1 MQKYR
6 LLAVLTVL
14 TMLLGVLPL
23 GAAAPISDPGPSV
36 PGLSQVNVAGSFES
50 EIGGNDWSN
59 NDALTNLADAN
70 SDGVWKFGATI
81 PVAGSYAYKIV
92 EDGDWSKAFP
102 AGDVPLTVTD
112 GQTVNWY
119 YDPVDHYV
127 ADSVNQVIAAAVGN
141 FPSKIGG
148 ADWAPDNL
156 RTLLK
161 GPDSEGKY
169 TYTAKGLPA
178 GSYEYK
184 IALNESWAVSY
195 PSANKA
201 FTVPAGGGDVKFTF
215 DPATNAVSEEV
226 LPPSGGLITIDGV
239 KDAAYGSAV
248 ATDPVAD
255 MSEPNLDLNNLYIVD
270 DANNYYIGLDA
281 GATNWGM
288 TYGIYIDTNQVD
300 GSGATTDPWG
310 RAVNAVSI
318 RLPEYALYVYH
329 KDDGALE
336 SAQLTTWDG
345 TAWQYPTLV
354 SKGGA
359 QGFSAANHFLEY
371 SIPKAALGSPAHIAI
386 EAFTTGGSGHAQDS
400 VPPDV
405 NVNFAAP
412 DWGGATT
419 TLSNFVI
426 YPAIELLVTFPGSYP
441 EASGLGGNWAPDNL
455 NTKGADPNGDSVY
468 TFATTAIPAGSYE
481 FKATVGGS
489 WAENYGVD
497 GVPGGANLTFTA
509 AGGGQEVKF
518 YYDRSDNWVAN
529 NAADRIVTLVGSL
542 GEALGGANWA
552 PDNLTT
558 WMKDKAHDGWYTF
571 AGFLPAG
578 SYEYKVAVGES
589 WAENYGQGGAAGGA
603 NIPLVVPE
611 PGQTVTFKFNYATKE
626 IQDSINNPAEPGID
640 GNIWW
645 DGLRHDSRDALYRTP
660 FGAVTKGSEVR
671 LRFRTTAGDVEGVSV
686 RVTDLLSGGASL
698 YRMNKAATVPGD
710 DENPWGYDFWEVT
723 FNAPDKLTVLGYTF
737 GAVDGDKIVYYED
750 DAAQDGGVGQPYNA
764 PANRPY
770 NIYVYDAA
778 FTSPE
783 WAKNAVIYQIFPD
796 RFRNGDATN
805 DPTADKW
812 FYPAE
817 RGHAWPITPWNTIVP
832 DPEPYDVSNP
842 WYSTYSST
850 FYGGDLQGVID
861 KLDYLQSFGVNTI
874 YFNPIFLSPSNHR
887 YDGSD
892 YRTID
897 PSLGDL
903 ALFRQLDAETEARG
917 MKIVLDMVPNHVSS
931 DSIYFDRFG
940 RYPEVGACESVDSP
954 YRSWFYFTPANPA
967 GTGVCAGDT
976 NYEAWYGVV
985 TLPKVN
991 TTDNDAVRNFWM
1003 RDADA
1008 TAKYWLNNGADGY
1021 RVDVVPDIAGSF
1033 FTEWRPI
1040 LQSTKSDVMTYSETW
1055 GESDV
1060 RPVVLGDKFD
1070 STMNYRFA
1078 TTLLSFLRDTPFSDG
1093 DGNLNLTPLTPS
1105 EFEAAIR
1112 AIQEDYPEP
1121 AWSTAMNLLDS
1132 HDTNRAVVKLDHDG
1146 IAGSGADRY
1155 PVNDFIDGKARLK
1168 TVAILQYTLPGA
1180 PTIYY
1185 GDEVGLAGFGSDVPR
1200 DDPYNRQPYPWA
1212 DEDGYGA
1219 LPAWRQAD
1227 ASLLAHY
1234 QAMGQIRGQYS
1245 FLRTGSFDTLLAD
1258 DEINALAYGRKDG
1271 TGVGL
1276 VLINRAATAQTI
1288 TFKVGGYLPN
1298 GLTFTDALN
1307 GGNYTVTS
1315 GMLAVPVN
1323 GLWGAVLV
1331 HEGAVTPPAAPTTL
1345 KATEG
1350 ESQVLLTWSAVS
1362 GATSYKVFR
1371 SYLSGGG
1378 YEKIAEVTG
1387 TSYVDTDVENGQ
1399 IYYYVVRAVKDGL
1412 DSADSNEVSAI
1423 PHWTISGLLLQ
1434 WPPSITHVIQ
1444 AGQATETI
1452 YARVF
1457 VKNETLKPGPIDGV
1471 LMQIGYGPADVLPG
1485 DWDTWQP
1492 MTYSKDYGT
1501 TDWRLKEWEEWMG
1514 ALMPDQVGRY
1524 TYLVRASATGGR
1536 EWLYGGFHS
1545 GLSDG
1550 GILNVV
1556 PSDDTTP
1563 PAAPLNLVLKGT
1575 TPASITL
1582 GWDAST
1588 EPDLYGYELYRRQ
1601 VDPVPADPG
1610 WSRLATIL
1618 AGATQYID
1626 REVSSDVTYE
1636 YYLIAVDTSY
1646 NRSAHS
1652 NTVIA
1657 TAEARMVSVTW
1668 NVTIP
1673 AFTPAAD
1680 VVYMPGNQA
1689 ALGTWTANK
1698 PAMTKVDDTHW
1709 TLTMDFLD
1717 GTAIEYKYTRGSWD
1731 TVEWWE
1737 EIHDLINR
1745 SLTVDYGTD
1754 GTQVVNDTVP
1764 NWRDPLVISSDPADQ
1779 AVDVPTNAVLKV
1791 VFSRPIVDTTLA
1803 DRVTLETGGVSVAGT
1818 VTYDAALNTV
1828 TFTPAAAL
1836 KYSTTYVLTLST
1848 GIMSD
1853 ANSSLQNPY
1862 VVTFTTEPGRVVAV
1876 TWNVTVPPET
1886 PAADVVYMPGNLAV
1900 LGSWTANQP
1909 AMTKVDATHW
1919 TLTVDLEE
1927 GTAVEYKYT
1936 RGSWDTVE
1944 WWEQIHDQISRTLTV
1959 SYGTVGTQVVND
1971 TVPTWRDPLVI
1982 SSAPADQAVNVPT
1995 NAALK
2000 VVFSRPIME
2009 ATLAG
2014 RVTLETGGVSVAG
2027 TVTYDAALN
2036 TVTFTPAAALRPS
2049 TTYTLT
2055 LSTGIMSDANASLQ
2069 HPFVVTFT
2077 TGLFRIFLP
2086 IIFG

>member
-6 LLAVLTVL
+6 LLALLTVL
-14 TMLLGVLPL
+14 AMLFGALPL
-23 GAAAPISDPGPSV
+23 GAASPISDLGYSAPQ
-36 PGLSQVNVAGSFES
+36 LAQVNVAGSFES

-59 NDALTNLADAN
+59 NDALTDLADAN
-70 SDGVWKFGATI
+70 SDGVWKFGADI
-81 PVAGSYAYKIV
+81 PVVGSYAYKIV
-92 EDGDWSKAFP
+92 EDGDWGKAFP
-102 AGDVPLTVTD
+102 AADVPLTVTA
-112 GQTVNWY
+112 GQHVNWY
-119 YDPVDHYV
+119 YDPADHYV

-156 RTLLK
+156 KTLLK

-195 PSANKA
+195 PSSNKA

-248 ATDPVAD
+248 ATDPVGD
-255 MSEPNLDLNNLYIVD
+255 MSEPNLDLSNLYIVD

-288 TYGIYIDTNQVD
+288 TYGIYIDANQVD

-318 RLPEYALYVYH
+318 RLPEYALYVWH

-336 SAQLTTWDG
+336 NAQLATWDG
-345 TAWQYPTLV
+345 TAWQYPTLM
-354 SKGGA
+354 SQGGA
-359 QGFSAANHFLEY
+359 QGFSAADHFLEY

-400 VPPDV
+400 VPSDA

-441 EASGLGGNWAPDNL
+441 EAAGLGGNWAPDNL
-455 NTKGADPNGDSVY
+455 NTKGADPNGDNVY
-468 TFATTAIPAGSYE
+468 IFATTAIPAGSYE

-489 WAENYGVD
+489 WAENYGQD
-497 GVPGGANLTFTA
+497 GVPGGANLAFTA
-509 AGGGQEVKF
+509 LGGGQEVKF

-578 SYEYKVAVGES
+578 NYEYKVAVGES
-589 WAENYGQGGAAGGA
+589 WAENYGQGGAPGGA
-603 NIPLVVPE
+603 NIALVVPE
-611 PGQTVTFKFNYATKE
+611 PGQTVTFKFKYATKE

-645 DGLRHDSRDALYRTP
+645 DGLLHDSRDALYRTP

-671 LRFRTTAGDVEGVSV
+671 LRFRTTAGDVESVGV
-686 RVTDLLSGGASL
+686 RVTDLLSGGASM
-698 YRMNKAATVPGD
+698 YRMNKAASVPGD
-710 DENPWGYDFWEVT
+710 DENRWGYDFWEVT

-750 DAAQDGGVGQPYNA
+750 DAALDGGVGQPYNDSA
-764 PANRPY
+764 GRPY

-778 FTSPE
+778 FTAPE

-805 DPTADKW
+805 DPTAAKW

-892 YRTID
+892 YRTIE

-903 ALFRQLDAETEARG
+903 ALFRQLDVETEARG
-917 MKIVLDMVPNHVSS
+917 MKIILDMVPNHVSS

-954 YRSWFYFTPANPA
+954 YRSWFYFSPANPP
-967 GTGVCAGDT
+967 GTGVCAGDA

-991 TTDNDAVRNFWM
+991 TTDNDAVREFWL

-1040 LQSTKSDVMTYSETW
+1040 LQSTKPDVMTYSETW
-1055 GESDV
+1055 GENDV

-1078 TTLLSFLRDTPFSDG
+1078 TALLSFLRDTPFSDG

-1105 EFEAAIR
+1105 EFESAFR

-1132 HDTNRAVVKLDHDG
+1132 HDTNRAVIKLDHDG
-1146 IAGSGADRY
+1146 IAGSGANRY

-1212 DEDGYGA
+1212 DKDGYDA

-1258 DEINALAYGRKDG
+1258 DDINALAYGRKNSD
-1271 TGVGL
+1271 GVGL
-1276 VLINRAATAQTI
+1276 VVINRAKTAQTI
-1288 TFKVGGYLPN
+1288 TFNVGGYLPN
-1298 GLTFTDALN
+1298 GLIFTDALN
-1307 GGNYTVTS
+1307 GGAYTVTG
-1315 GMLAVPVN
+1315 GMLSVPVN

-1331 HEGAVTPPAAPTTL
+1331 HEGAVIAPAAPANL
-1345 KATEG
+1345 KALEG
-1350 ESQVLLTWSAVS
+1350 ESQVTLTWNAVP

-1378 YEKIAEVTG
+1378 YQEIAEVTG
-1387 TSYVDTDVENGQ
+1387 TSYIDTDVENGRT
-1399 IYYYVVRAVKDGL
+1399 YYYVVRAVKDGL
-1412 DSADSNEVSAI
+1412 DSANSNEVSAI
-1423 PHWTISGLLLQ
+1423 PHWAISGLLLQ
-1434 WPPSITHVIQ
+1434 WPPRITHVIQ

-1452 YARVF
+1452 YARIF
-1457 VKNETLKPGPIDGV
+1457 IKSETLNPGQVDGV
-1471 LMQIGYGPADVLPG
+1471 IMQIGYGPADVLPG

-1492 MTYSKDYGT
+1492 MTYNKDYVT

-1514 ALMPDQVGRY
+1514 ALMPDQVGAFK
-1524 TYLVRASATGGR
+1524 YLVRASATGGR
-1536 EWLYGGFHS
+1536 DWLYGGFRM
-1545 GLSDG
+1545 GVNNG
-1550 GILNVV
+1550 GVLNVL
-1556 PSDDTTP
+1556 PSADTIA
-1563 PAAPLNLVLKGT
+1563 PAAPANLRVKGS

-1582 GWDAST
+1582 GWDANS
-1588 EPDLYGYELYRRQ
+1588 EADLYGYELYRKSDGGAWAR
-1601 VDPVPADPG
+1601 V
-1610 WSRLATIL
+1610 ATIP
-1618 AGATQYID
+1618 AGVTEYVD
-1626 REVSSDVTYE
+1626 REVSTGTTYL
-1636 YYLIAVDTSY
+1636 YTLLAVDTSY
-1646 NRSAHS
+1646 NRSTQS
-1652 NTVIA
+1652 NEVEA
-1657 TAEARMVSVTW
+1657 VAEARLVTVTF
-1668 NVTIP
+1668 NVTVP
-1673 AFTPAAD
+1673 AFTPALDA
-1680 VVYMPGNQA
+1680 VFMPGNQA
-1689 ALGTWTANK
+1689 VLGTWTANK
-1698 PAMTKVDDTHW
+1698 LAMTQVDATHW
-1709 TLTMDFLD
+1709 TLTVEFLD
-1717 GTAIEYKYTRGSWD
+1717 GTAVEYKFTRGSWD

-1745 SLTVDYGTD
+1745 QISINYGTD
-1754 GTQVVNDTVP
+1754 GTQIVENNVP
-1764 NWRDPLVISSDPADQ
+1764 NWRDPLAVSSNPADG
-1779 AVDVPTNAVLKV
+1779 ATGVPVDAALSV
-1791 VFSRPIVDTTLA
+1791 VFSRILQAEDLTA
-1803 DRVTLETGGVSVAGT
+1803 DYISLKMGETNVAGAIAWDEASLT
-1818 VTYDAALNTV
+1818 L
-1828 TFTPAAAL
+1828 TFTPAAPLSPNTA
-1836 KYSTTYVLTLST
+1836 YTLTVGP
-1848 GIMSD
+1848 GIGGDGGSAMQS
-1853 ANSSLQNPY
+1853 AY
-1862 VVTFTTEPGRVVAV
+1862 TVTFTT
-1876 TWNVTVPPET
+1876 
-1886 PAADVVYMPGNLAV
+1886 
-1900 LGSWTANQP
+1900 
-1909 AMTKVDATHW
+1909 
-1919 TLTVDLEE
+1919 
-1927 GTAVEYKYT
+1927 
-1936 RGSWDTVE
+1936 
-1944 WWEQIHDQISRTLTV
+1944 
-1959 SYGTVGTQVVND
+1959 
-1971 TVPTWRDPLVI
+1971 
-1982 SSAPADQAVNVPT
+1982 AP
-1995 NAALK
+1995 
-2000 VVFSRPIME
+2000 
-2009 ATLAG
+2009 
-2014 RVTLETGGVSVAG
+2014 
-2027 TVTYDAALN
+2027 
-2036 TVTFTPAAALRPS
+2036 
-2049 TTYTLT
+2049 
-2055 LSTGIMSDANASLQ
+2055 
-2069 HPFVVTFT
+2069 
-2077 TGLFRIFLP
+2077 
-2086 IIFG
+2086 